1 MVELLNIAEFSHQ
14 VGKPGI
20 RTPCFL
26 KPTVKCIWL
35 SLLPVQVAST
45 VGLDEPLFQP
55 FPPQVTF
62 QNPELFKSHEA
73 LLYLRNNDKVL
84 LPPNKSITCML
95 ACCIYALNDKSML
108 HLHCELHVD
117 ACMQVA
123 RRVKILQPDTALLS
137 VCRLKGSSAEDK
149 VASGMEVA
157 YSIVYTPESTEPF
170 SYDLVVCTEREKF
183 LVPCT
188 VAGSKAALDFPDS
201 VQFPMT
207 PAKCCA
213 SQTCLVTN
221 VGSVDAN
228 FTLTAYPP
236 FRVEPARAQLA
247 AGDTMQCS
255 LHFTP
260 QSTGLLCC
268 CSCMQLKHMLAGV
281 SSGLR
286 DLLAGPKLLLQQ
298 LSVQGITG
306 SIVPAFRYSHWRFGD
321 SV

>member
-1 MVELLNIAEFSHQ
+1 
-14 VGKPGI
+14 
-20 RTPCFL
+20 
-26 KPTVKCIWL
+26 
-35 SLLPVQVAST
+35 
-45 VGLDEPLFQP
+45 
-55 FPPQVTF
+55 
-62 QNPELFKSHEA
+62 
-73 LLYLRNNDKVL
+73 
-84 LPPNKSITCML
+84 
-95 ACCIYALNDKSML
+95 
-108 HLHCELHVD
+108 
-117 ACMQVA
+117 MQVA

-157 YSIVYTPESTEPF
+157 YSIVYMPESSEPF

-201 VQFPMT
+201 MQFPIT

-228 FTLTAYPP
+228 FTLTAYSP

-268 CSCMQLKHMLAGV
+268 CFCMQLKLMLAGM
-281 SSGLR
+281 SSQKH
-286 DLLAGPKLLLQQ
+286 DLLDAPACCCSCSQCIKTLQYLLCLHSGAHTGDLEIQYEQGDLVYAKLSGDCAEVDVQ
-298 LSVQGITG
+298 LSEQAVKMQLTYINT
-306 SIVPAFRYSHWRFGD
+306 SSQRTFRYSHMD
-321 SV
+321 KDIVLSVSIGRAGTMLTGFSVFLGTSMCGFPSADLGMTASCLKASMLSVP